1 MRKPNSGG
9 SPIVKIDNL
18 QKSFGSLRVLQ
29 GVTLDVHQGE
39 VVVLI
44 GRSGSGKS
52 TLLNCVALLEGI
64 EAGFIE
70 VDHHVIASGDEQN
83 QPLAGKSARAEVSLE
98 IGMVFQSFN
107 LFPHLTVLDNITL
120 APRRV
125 RNIPAATADE
135 RAMDLLRSVGLE
147 DKAGAY
153 PVSLSGGQQ
162 QRVAIAR
169 ALAMNPKVM
178 LFDEVTSAL
187 DPELVGEVLLTMK
200 ALAENGMTML
210 IVTHEMQFARDVAD
224 RVVFMDG
231 GVIVEDSP
239 PDVIFENPK
248 SDEARS
254 FLSNFVGLG
263 GSR

>member
-1 MRKPNSGG
+1 MRKSVSNDD
-9 SPIVKIDNL
+9 PIIKIDSL
-18 QKSFGSLRVLQ
+18 EKSFDSLRVLR
-29 GVTLDVHQGE
+29 GVNLEVKQGE

-64 EAGFIE
+64 QAGSIE
-70 VDHHVIASGDEQN
+70 VDGQVIASGDEQN
-83 QPLAGKSARAEVSLE
+83 LPLASKSARAEVSLE

-107 LFPHLTVLDNITL
+107 LFPHLTVLENITL

-125 RNIPAATADE
+125 RNLSAAAATDQALE
-135 RAMDLLRSVGLE
+135 LLRSVGLE
-147 DKAGAY
+147 DKANSY

-169 ALAMNPKVM
+169 ALAMSPKVM

-200 ALAENGMTML
+200 ALAEDGMTML

-224 RVVFMDG
+224 RVIFMDG

-239 PDVIFENPK
+239 PEIIFGNPK

-254 FLSNFVGLG
+254 FLANLAGFG
-263 GSR
+263 GGT